1 MKDESATDN
10 GSGRIQDFTDLRV
23 WQAAMTLAEEVY
35 RLSDSFPARET
46 YGLTAQ
52 IRRAVVSVPSNIAEG
67 FARGH
72 LKEYVQHLAMARGS
86 LAEVRTQLDLAVRFR
101 YVDKDHAQTVQG
113 LAMGIGRQLTALR
126 NSLSRRIDN
135 HPSPITHNPEE
146 N

>member
-86 LAEVRTQLDLAVRFR
+86 LAEVAKTAAFLLSDDSGYITGQNIR
-101 YVDKDHAQTVQG
+101 VDG
-113 LAMGIGRQLTALR
+113 GITRST
-126 NSLSRRIDN
+126 
-135 HPSPITHNPEE
+135 
-146 N
+146 